1 MFLEALASG
10 ESALKMS
17 AAVSSAR
24 SVFRERELDENAEL
38 QVKSQPNPTQPA
50 TQPNPTQPNPTQP
63 NPTQSSTTN
72 RKKEI
77 PNEIKEGTY
86 MLR

>member
-24 SVFRERELDENAEL
+24 LIFRERELDENAEL
-38 QVKSQPNPTQPA
+38 QVRTKSKPSQANPPL
-50 TQPNPTQPNPTQP
+50 PVN
-63 NPTQSSTTN
+63 S
-72 RKKEI
+72 
-77 PNEIKEGTY
+77 
-86 MLR
+86 